1 MYFQTLFSK
10 SLQQNDLF
18 SLKKDAVLGGYYFI
32 EQVRMSVAV
41 EAWERGKGVV
51 LGDMWLRYLP
61 HKKKRKPVLGLAL
74 DMF

>member
-41 EAWERGKGVV
+41 EAC
-51 LGDMWLRYLP
+51 
-61 HKKKRKPVLGLAL
+61 A
-74 DMF
+74 